1 MVIYSGFSHWKWWF
15 SIAMLVYQRVYPKIW
30 PKMWYIYG
38 TSVVFGSWRSPID
51 LRLDHI
57 GCPIGCPIG
66 FPWCFGEYHPIKSSF
81 ATDGINWIKSTSGR
95 FGSRPHAA
103 HAAHAVQRPPAPED
117 FHRSLVWH
125 RAFPSSKSSE
135 NYQDSSENWH
145 VSNSWIQNCHS
156 PEFWLRRRKNLTLAS
171 PFVGLRGDALRP
183 PGVTLFPGK
192 SPISIGE
199 RIWSDPHGTSIPRLS
214 LKPPWQ
220 HRQNGS
226 SRTAHTE
233 FSGAIPPG
241 SGPTERNFHVQNLRI
256 QGLCE
261 ASASSQE
268 RCTLCSLPD
277 IQSMNAS
284 EDMRNGNDSYP
295 LGIQHNIT
303 VT

>member
-15 SIAMLVYQRVYPKIW
+15 SIAMLVYQRVYPQNMAKNVVHIWYLRGIRILEISHWSTIGSYRMSNRMSNRISMVFWRVSPHQIKFCHWWDQLNQVNIWKIRQ
-30 PKMWYIYG
+30 PATCCACCAA
-38 TSVVFGSWRSPID
+38 TSCAWR
-51 LRLDHI
+51 
-57 GCPIGCPIG
+57 
-66 FPWCFGEYHPIKSSF
+66 FPQITCV
-81 ATDGINWIKSTSGR
+81 TSGFSFIQILR
-95 FGSRPHAA
+95 KLSRLKWKLTCVKFLNPKL
-103 HAAHAVQRPPAPED
+103 P
-117 FHRSLVWH
+117 FS
-125 RAFPSSKSSE
+125 
-135 NYQDSSENWH
+135 
-145 VSNSWIQNCHS
+145 
-156 PEFWLRRRKNLTLAS
+156 EFWLRRRKNLTLAS